1 MSPSF
6 TAIKAM
12 PFAQSIIDPP
22 PMAITISQLS
32 DLAKA
37 APSKAVVVNG
47 LASTWSKRTCS
58 IWVASSFATTR
69 SYKPDFFALV
79 RPVTISAFLPY
90 GAAKPAI
97 LSTLFQPN
105 WMFTGKK

>member
-1 MSPSF
+1 M
-6 TAIKAM
+6 M
-12 PFAQSIIDPP
+12 EPP
-22 PMAITISQLS
+22 PIAITISQFS
-32 DLAKA
+32 DLANT

-58 IWVASSFATTR
+58 IWAASSFATTR
-69 SYKPDFFALV
+69 SYKPDFLALV

-90 GAAKPAI
+90 GAAKPAT